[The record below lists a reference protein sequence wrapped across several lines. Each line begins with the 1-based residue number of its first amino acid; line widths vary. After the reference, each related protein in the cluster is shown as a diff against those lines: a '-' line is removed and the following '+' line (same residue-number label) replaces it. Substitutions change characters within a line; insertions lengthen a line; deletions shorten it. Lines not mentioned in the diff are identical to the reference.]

1 MHRNI
6 TYRLIPVTR
15 GRARRISSTAGA
27 CRWVWNWALDLNRYR
42 YMLYL
47 EQKALRMRGA
57 MPAGCGTEKVRDD
70 VKEAM
75 KPQSAPTRF
84 FSFGK
89 EFTRVRRMKPWLAD
103 LPYAPVRHVLKYQGE
118 AWQRYFDDPKAG
130 RPQPKKDRWKDSF
143 TIPQDVRVRTDSI
156 TGVTRIWVPKVG
168 WCILERRGGNPY
180 AGCEPVQAV
189 VKRVPGRFPRKG
201 RSPDRGGW
209 NCIVCYDIGESDVPD
224 NGLAVGI
231 DRNCGQAAV
240 ADGNGTAPGSA
251 AFELAKRARFAGI
264 RVETDSQGLILHA
277 PDIRRLEK
285 RKAHYQRVLARK
297 VKGSKRRAIARHRC
311 AKTSR
316 KLAMARDNWHHQAAR
331 VIGDTYGTAVIEKL
345 HAKGMT
351 ASAKGTAKKHG
362 KKVRQKAGL
371 NRSILATG
379 WHGFKMK
386 LDYKAAGVIEVPAAY
401 TSQKCSACG
410 HVAKESRLSQKRF
423 ECVACGYRGNADINA
438 ALNILDLGTGDD
450 HAKPGRERSRAIS
463 GLAEGRGARASP
475 ARSEPSKS
483 MPHRAA
489 A

>member
-6 TYRLIPVTR
+6 TYRLVPVTR
-15 GRARRISSTAGA
+15 GRARRISQTAGA
-27 CRWVWNWALDLNRYR
+27 CRWVWNWALRLNRHRYR
-42 YMLYL
+42 LYL
-47 EQKALRMRGA
+47 GQKGLRMRGA

-189 VKRVPGRFPRKG
+189 IKRVL
-201 RSPDRGGW
+201 DGW
-209 NCIVCYDIGESDVPD
+209 NCIVCCDIGESDVPD

-231 DRNCGQAAV
+231 DRNCGQVAV

-251 AFELAKRARFAGI
+251 AFELAERARFAGM
-264 RVETDSQGLILHA
+264 RVETDPQGLILHA
-277 PDIRRLEK
+277 PKLKLLEAKKRR
-285 RKAHYQRVLARK
+285 YQRMMARK
-297 VKGSKRRAIARHRC
+297 VKGSKRRAIACHRH
-311 AKTSR
+311 AKASR

-345 HAKGMT
+345 SAKGMT
-351 ASAKGTAKKHG
+351 ASAKSTAKKHG
-362 KKVRQKAGL
+362 KQVRQKAGL

-379 WHGFKMK
+379 WHGFRMK

-410 HVAKESRLSQKRF
+410 HVAKGNRRSQKRF
-423 ECVACGYRGNADINA
+423 ECVACGYQGNADINA

-450 HAKPGRERSRAIS
+450 HAKPGRERDRAIP

-475 ARSEPSKS
+475 ARSKPSKS
-483 MPHRAA
+483 MPCQAA